1 MNNYPLFLR
10 ADDVAQILGVSK
22 PKAYVIMKCLNDS
35 LKAKGMIVT
44 SGRLSTAYFFE
55 RCVYNYKGEN
65 TNAGIQK

>member
-1 MNNYPLFLR
+1 
-10 ADDVAQILGVSK
+10 
-22 PKAYVIMKCLNDS
+22 MKCLNDS